1 MSFVVTERRRD
12 KGRTEVERQ
21 EGTLWMTKAELDMRQ
36 RGGGIEFTYT

>member
-1 MSFVVTERRRD
+1 MSFAMTERRQD

-36 RGGGIEFTYT
+36 RGSGIELTYT